1 LDTTAICTIF
11 APVIQ
16 RMIVIS
22 RVVSFALLDIQTT
35 FCIWISLASV
45 FVVFDGSCFIETND
59 ILSVRICQINDR
71 KLSVFVAGWLV
82 ACAVNNVNKASVA
95 IRNGGMLQCCPQTHM
110 V

>member
-1 LDTTAICTIF
+1 LDTAAICTIF

-22 RVVSFALLDIQTT
+22 RVASFALLDIQTT
-35 FCIWISLASV
+35 FRIWISLASV

-59 ILSVRICQINDR
+59 ILSVRICQTNDR
-71 KLSVFVAGWLV
+71 KHSVFVAGWLV